1 MRIVVSGTAAS
12 DTRLRSLVEAGI
24 AIGSEFSIDAMLQ
37 SIVEA
42 AARLTG
48 ARYAAL
54 GVLDAGGHEL
64 ERFITTGIDDR
75 TRATIGASPRGRG
88 VLGVLI
94 HEKRSLRLDDLG
106 QDPRSVGF
114 PPGHPPMRSFL
125 GVPILIGSTS
135 YGNLY
140 LTDKES
146 GEPFTGEDQELIELL
161 ARQAAC
167 AISNQRVLD
176 AARRWA
182 HQLESVAEI
191 GDALLE
197 RASSAELHGLV
208 VQEFRRLVDA
218 EFVTLRLRGP
228 DGSLVRTAADWE
240 HGDAETWNGPL
251 PVDNRFLR
259 LILRGSSVR
268 SDSLLD
274 EPDIPVDA
282 VQALGLRT
290 FIAVPVSAGT
300 NVIGFLA
307 AANKHG
313 EDPRFPDDDLRVAEL
328 YASRIGT
335 LLALAERVSRESVEA
350 VVEAQEADRRRIALE
365 LHDQTGQE
373 LTSALLALKAI
384 EAVASGNEEVVDAV
398 ADLRGLLVTTLQNV
412 RRLATELRPSAL
424 TDYGLEAALRH
435 LVGTLEQRSGVSIDF
450 VSELGDRRLDPA
462 IETTLYRTVQE
473 ALTNVVRHAS
483 ATAATVR
490 ISFRDSRIFAE
501 VTDNGHGFD
510 VSTAQGLGLAGAKER
525 TGLVGGRL
533 DVHSRAGRGTT
544 ITVEVPLP

>member
-1 MRIVVSGTAAS
+1 MTVVVSGTAAS

-24 AIGSEFSIDAMLQ
+24 TIGSEFSIDAMLQ

-54 GVLDAGGHEL
+54 GVLDAAGHEL
-64 ERFITTGIDDR
+64 ERFVTTGMDAR
-75 TRATIGASPRGRG
+75 TRATIGALPRGRG

-114 PPGHPPMRSFL
+114 PPGHPVMRSFL

-146 GEPFTGEDQELIELL
+146 GDPFTAEDQELIELL
-161 ARQAAC
+161 ARQAAS

-191 GDALLE
+191 GDALLAQ
-197 RASSAELHGLV
+197 ASSAELHELV
-208 VQEFRRLVDA
+208 VREFRGLLDA
-218 EFVTLRLRGP
+218 EFATLELRGP
-228 DGSLVRTAADWE
+228 DGSLVCAAAEWE
-240 HGDAETWNGPL
+240 NGDAETWNSPIRL
-251 PVDNRFLR
+251 DNRFMR
-259 LILRGSSVR
+259 LLLRGSSVR

-274 EPDIPVDA
+274 EPDTPLGA
-282 VQALGLRT
+282 VRALGLRT
-290 FIAVPVSAGT
+290 LIAVPVIAGT
-300 NVIGFLA
+300 DVIGFLA

-313 EDPRFPDDDLRVAEL
+313 EDPRFPDDDLRVAEVF
-328 YASRIGT
+328 ASRIGT
-335 LLALAERVSRESVEA
+335 LLELAERVSRESVEA

-384 EAVASGNEEVVDAV
+384 EAVASGNEEVSAAV
-398 ADLRGLLVTTLQNV
+398 ADLRELLVTTLQNV

-435 LVGTLEQRSGVSIDF
+435 LAGTLEQRSGVSIGLL
-450 VSELGDRRLDPA
+450 SELGDRRLDPM

-473 ALTNVVRHAS
+473 ALTNVVRHAD
-483 ATAATVR
+483 ATEATVT
-490 ISFRDSRIFAE
+490 ISARDGSILAE
-501 VTDNGHGFD
+501 VTDNGRGFD
-510 VSTAQGLGLAGAKER
+510 VGTARGLGLAGARER

-533 DVHSRAGRGTT
+533 DVHSRPGRGTT
-544 ITVEVPLP
+544 ITIEVPLL